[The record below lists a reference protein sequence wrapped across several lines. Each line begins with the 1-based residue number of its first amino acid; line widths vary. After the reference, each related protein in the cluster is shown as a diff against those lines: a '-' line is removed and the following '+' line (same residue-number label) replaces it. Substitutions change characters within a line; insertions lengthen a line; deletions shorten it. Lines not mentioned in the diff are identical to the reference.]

1 MTTSL
6 LRSSLAER
14 LRSEIDGAADGTVAV
29 LAGHFAI
36 FTAGGKALDLLA
48 AAHASVGV
56 PAELLE
62 FTRVTWTTACE
73 AIAAE
78 RRRRVRLLVLVD
90 DVQFVRPAVED
101 RGTAERLGA
110 TLAACYMKD
119 NHSLPAW
126 HSRVLGENGLGEE
139 SILARSD
146 GRWMFSEREL
156 RTELVRNLKKA
167 LRSGDSRV
175 SALTANADRSTI
187 TITEPE
193 YGEYC
198 LVHSGQTNCAGGYVE
213 LLSDI
218 RQRGVRKLISLVPM
232 RCLGPI
238 TVGTALA
245 TRLFEL
251 DGLQVVNIAVPDA
264 RA

>member
-1 MTTSL
+1 VTTSL

-14 LRSEIDGAADGTVAV
+14 LRSEIAGAAGGTVAV

-36 FTAGGKALDLLA
+36 FTAGGKALDLLSDTRTPA
-48 AAHASVGV
+48 GV
-56 PAELLE
+56 PAELLA
-62 FTRVTWTTACE
+62 FTRLTWTTACE

-78 RRRRVRLLVLVD
+78 RERRVRLLVLVD
-90 DVQFVRPAVED
+90 DIQFVRPALED

-110 TLAACYMKD
+110 TLAAYYMKD
-119 NHSLPAW
+119 THALPAW
-126 HSRVLGENGLGEE
+126 HSRVLTENGLGEE

-156 RTELVRNLKKA
+156 RTELVKNLKKQ

-193 YGEYC
+193 FGEYC
-198 LVHSGQTNCAGGYVE
+198 LVQSGHTNCAGGYVE
-213 LLSDI
+213 LLSEV
-218 RQRGVRKLISLVPM
+218 RRRGIRKLISLVPM

-251 DGLQVVNIAVPDA
+251 DGLQVVNIAVSDA
-264 RA
+264 GA